1 MPIIFIILEVKR
13 GRIYI
18 IKNYKKEHRKI
29 RCYRRTLQSKG
40 IIN

>member
-18 IKNYKKEHRKI
+18 IEIITNNIEKIDYVIVEHYNLKE
-29 RCYRRTLQSKG
+29 L
-40 IIN
+40 